1 MAEEI
6 IENIN
11 LLETF
16 YLPKIENDTLKN
28 SSVIKILKENQIDS
42 YEAFGIDKDKDA
54 GVINLQYKDE
64 KEKATDGI
72 SFAEG
77 LLEFGKDIIP
87 SSIYSVGLA
96 GVNGADVL
104 INFIPLFDKLFSLD
118 PNYDGNAPLM
128 EKMKNWD
135 KNLANARKHLNDK
148 RDENQKVTKFV
159 SMIFQDIPYAIP
171 IHKFFKKTGYPCL

>member
-54 GVINLQYKDE
+54 GVVKLQYKYE
-64 KEKATDGI
+64 K
-72 SFAEG
+72 
-77 LLEFGKDIIP
+77 
-87 SSIYSVGLA
+87 
-96 GVNGADVL
+96 
-104 INFIPLFDKLFSLD
+104 
-118 PNYDGNAPLM
+118 
-128 EKMKNWD
+128 
-135 KNLANARKHLNDK
+135 
-148 RDENQKVTKFV
+148 
-159 SMIFQDIPYAIP
+159 
-171 IHKFFKKTGYPCL
+171 